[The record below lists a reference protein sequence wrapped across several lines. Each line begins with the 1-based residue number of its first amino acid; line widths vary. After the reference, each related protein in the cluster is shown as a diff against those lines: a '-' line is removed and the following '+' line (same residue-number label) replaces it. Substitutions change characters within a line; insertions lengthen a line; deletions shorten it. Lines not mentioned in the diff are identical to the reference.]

1 MKIALIQQHAT
12 DDKAI
17 NIQRGLD
24 NIDTAA
30 ANGAK
35 CAMFAELAFTRFFPQ
50 YHADTSNR
58 IESEFIPGT
67 TSNLFCEKAKNI
79 IWWSSQIY
87 LSKMEMIPMILHR
100 S

>member
-30 ANGAK
+30 ANGAE
-35 CAMFAELAFTRFFPQ
+35 CAMFAELAYYSLLST
-50 YHADTSNR
+50 
-58 IESEFIPGT
+58 IPC
-67 TSNLFCEKAKNI
+67 SYIQQN
-79 IWWSSQIY
+79 
-87 LSKMEMIPMILHR
+87 
-100 S
+100 

>member
-30 ANGAK
+30 ANGA
-35 CAMFAELAFTRFFPQ
+35 ELVVVPQ
-50 YHADTSNR
+50 A
-58 IESEFIPGT
+58 GT
-67 TSNLFCEKAKNI
+67 IGEWPVGLYEA
-79 IWWSSQIY
+79 
-87 LSKMEMIPMILHR
+87 
-100 S
+100 